1 VSSLARLQDRRCY
14 VPAHSICWD
23 YHPGSTIVGKATVH
37 TSLVLNRCPESML
50 FLRLQSNMATRNLLG
65 VKDCMPLHLMIR
77 VEITAAMVVAPGLL
91 KKSSSIHL
99 LSGTRGGVQQVVLSG
114 GIVVLMHRVAVALFR
129 SLTASAAIL
138 LLCFANGQSHQDLQ
152 PQ

>member
-1 VSSLARLQDRRCY
+1 
-14 VPAHSICWD
+14 
-23 YHPGSTIVGKATVH
+23 
-37 TSLVLNRCPESML
+37 ML
-50 FLRLQSNMATRNLLG
+50 FLRLQSNMGTRNLLG
-65 VKDCMPLHLMIR
+65 TKDCMPLHLMIR

-114 GIVVLMHRVAVALFR
+114 GIVVLMHRVAVALFL

-138 LLCFANGQSHQDLQ
+138 LLCVANDQPHQDLQ
-152 PQ
+152 PR